1 MMNTCMMRVIP
12 MMQTEDARI
21 TMEDKKE
28 LAFQIKE
35 LELKVQKQRDNDE
48 PTWEITMRQLR
59 KLRRA
64 RDAR

>member
-1 MMNTCMMRVIP
+1 
-12 MMQTEDARI
+12 MMQTEDARM
-21 TMEDKKE
+21 TMEDQKE

-48 PTWEITMRQLR
+48 PTWEITMKQLR
-59 KLRRA
+59 KLRRQ